1 MPPAPHTALPIDK
14 WNSASYTGLWN
25 YLDYPAV
32 VIPVGTVCESDLVD
46 DVGNAKYGI
55 EDKHLYG
62 LYTGRDDYK
71 DAPIAVQLVGYRH
84 ADEALMHVASLV
96 DSLVNGST

>member
-1 MPPAPHTALPIDK
+1 MRRQAAAREYHQLFRNNGINAILMPPAPHTALPIDK

-62 LYTGRDDYK
+62 LCK
-71 DAPIAVQLVGYRH
+71 
-84 ADEALMHVASLV
+84 
-96 DSLVNGST
+96 